1 MARLVLRLVN
11 HSLLQHWHLVR
22 CLALLA
28 GIIPMIIVH
37 ETSGHAELERASP
50 PPDGLLAAPPRQIEL
65 WMTERVAAG
74 AGSPSVRVL
83 NETGTAVPVTNV
95 RIDHENPR
103 HVLADVSEVSTGT
116 YTVIWSVRSAD
127 DGHTLTGSFAF
138 RVGTGRAPGAATV
151 EGERPQAWAV
161 VTRWLMFLG
170 AVIAA
175 AGFLF
180 GRFIAHA
187 ESVSRRLLVLGGT
200 AIALVATAL
209 EPVLQSLFPPSGAVR
224 PSLADAMTSLPAAW
238 WLRPAGLFVA
248 LVAGMSAWYSSRS
261 RRVPAWLDFTG
272 AGAAALAIGGLAL
285 TSHVAAREH
294 WRGAAILSIVLH
306 QLAVGLWAGGLVH
319 LGLEASRPDTLR
331 QASVSQPARRFSR
344 LALPLALIGI
354 GTGVANAGLLLPS
367 ISALWR
373 SDYGRVLL
381 VKAAVLV
388 PVLALAA
395 YHRLALRRAID
406 RAVSAFRTTIR
417 MEAAL
422 AFAVILGG
430 TVLALLAP
438 PTVQTGLLRIVDL
451 AAPVTLENGGD
462 WIVRLQVQPAEP
474 GTNEIAVL
482 ITTDDG
488 IPIPPSDIALVRLDF
503 ISLDYGSEQ
512 RGVEAVPTPEGTFAV
527 TGVKLSLT
535 GWWEIDVLVRQ
546 LGVPDVVTPFFL
558 MLPDPNVHG
567 FNAPR
572 QPAQS
577 AEAEQAFQRGLAAIT
592 SLHSLRWTQR
602 LSGGTGTVV
611 TGAFMVR
618 DGSNGEPPAFASTSR
633 DFEALQIGD
642 RRWQREPGGNWI
654 ETLPGTITPPAEW
667 GQTYAG
673 ATGFHLGITQEINGE
688 LAQVVTFYVPGSERY
703 VPAWYA
709 WWIEQSS
716 GQVLQ
721 EAMVSRLHYMIY
733 DYSGFNEA
741 LPITAPTG

>member
-1 MARLVLRLVN
+1 
-11 HSLLQHWHLVR
+11 
-22 CLALLA
+22 
-28 GIIPMIIVH
+28 
-37 ETSGHAELERASP
+37 
-50 PPDGLLAAPPRQIEL
+50 
-65 WMTERVAAG
+65 
-74 AGSPSVRVL
+74 
-83 NETGTAVPVTNV
+83 
-95 RIDHENPR
+95 
-103 HVLADVSEVSTGT
+103 
-116 YTVIWSVRSAD
+116 
-127 DGHTLTGSFAF
+127 
-138 RVGTGRAPGAATV
+138 
-151 EGERPQAWAV
+151 
-161 VTRWLMFLG
+161 
-170 AVIAA
+170 
-175 AGFLF
+175 
-180 GRFIAHA
+180 
-187 ESVSRRLLVLGGT
+187 
-200 AIALVATAL
+200 L
-209 EPVLQSLFPPSGAVR
+209 EPVLQSHFPPSGAVP
-224 PSLADAMTSLPAAW
+224 PSLASAVASLPTAW
-238 WLRPAGLFVA
+238 WLRPAGLIVA
-248 LVAGMSAWYSSRS
+248 LVAGITAWHRSRS
-261 RRVPAWLDFTG
+261 LLVPVWLDITG

-294 WRGAAILSIVLH
+294 WRGAALLSIVLH
-306 QLAVGLWAGGLVH
+306 QLAVGLWVGGLVH
-319 LGLEASRPDTLR
+319 LGLETSRPDTLR
-331 QASVSQPARRFSR
+331 PANVSQPVRRFSR

-395 YHRLALRRAID
+395 YHRLALRRAVG
-406 RAVSAFRTTIR
+406 RAVSAFRATVRI
-417 MEAAL
+417 EAAL
-422 AFAVILGG
+422 ALAVILGG

-438 PTVQTGLLRIVDL
+438 PTAQTGLLRVVDL
-451 AAPVTLENGGD
+451 AALVTLKNSNDG
-462 WIVRLQVQPAEP
+462 IVRLQVQPAQP
-474 GTNEIAVL
+474 GTNEIAVVV
-482 ITTDDG
+482 TTDDG

-512 RGVEAVPTPEGTFAV
+512 RGVEAVPTPEGKFAV

-602 LSGGTGTVV
+602 LSGGTGTAV
-611 TGAFMVR
+611 TGTFMVR
-618 DGSNGEPPAFASTSR
+618 DGSTGQPAAMATASREIETI
-633 DFEALQIGD
+633 QIDD
-642 RRWQREPGGNWI
+642 RRWQREPGGTWI

-709 WWIEQSS
+709 WWIGQSS
-716 GQVLQ
+716 GHVLQ
-721 EAMVSRLHYMIY
+721 EAMVSRLHYMLY
-733 DYSGFNEA
+733 TYEGFDEP
-741 LPITAPTG
+741 LPIAAPAS